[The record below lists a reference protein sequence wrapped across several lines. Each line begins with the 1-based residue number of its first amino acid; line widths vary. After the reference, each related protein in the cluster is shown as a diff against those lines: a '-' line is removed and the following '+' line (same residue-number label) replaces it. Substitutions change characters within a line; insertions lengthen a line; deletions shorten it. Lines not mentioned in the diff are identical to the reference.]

1 MRVFR
6 ILPLALNASLLVFD
20 HGGRVSLVQ
29 AQPVFT
35 SPADVE
41 LVNKDRSWFDPFLGA
56 RFTIPNTGKW
66 TLMVR
71 GDVGG
76 FGVGSQFAWQV
87 RPTVAY
93 SVSKHWAF
101 GVAYWALGMDYST
114 GELGAGDYFKY
125 DVTTFG
131 PEIGFAYTF

>member
-1 MRVFR
+1 MGT
-6 ILPLALNASLLVFD
+6 S
-20 HGGRVSLVQ
+20 
-29 AQPVFT
+29 FT
-35 SPADVE
+35 SPADVK
-41 LVNKDRSWFDPFLGA
+41 LIDKSTGWFDPFIGA

-66 TLMVR
+66 TVMIR

-93 SVSKHWAF
+93 SVSKHWSF
-101 GVAYWALGMDYST
+101 GVAYWALGMDYAT
-114 GELGAGDYFKY
+114 GEVGHRDYFKY

-131 PEIGFAYTF
+131 PEIGFGYTF